1 VYHTAFFHTPILMS
15 FPPAP
20 RPRLGFVVLPVLLAV
35 LSTAPARADDATEIA
50 RLAQSGK
57 GEEAL
62 RRIDTVQGRQP
73 RDAQMRFMKGVMLS
87 ETRPAEAIGIF
98 ARLTQDYPNL
108 PEPYNNLAVLYAS
121 LGHYEKARSALDKAI
136 RTSPAYATAYE
147 NLGDVHARLASQ
159 AYDKALQI
167 ESGKGGAGTRLALV
181 RSLAMP
187 VGHADATAVA
197 PIVEALVKP
206 AVPSPPTPVVLAS
219 ATSADAPGTAAPATG
234 PGSGREQKGVF
245 KVAVM
250 QERNATPEPAR
261 PEAAKQAR
269 AVVAPA
275 AVRMAKADKSD
286 PAAGLAREAAAGTD
300 AVMGAVN
307 DWAQAWSAQDVQAYL
322 AHYAPDFNPPK
333 GGTRMAW
340 MEERQARI
348 ASKGR
353 ISVRIEAPQ
362 VSISGNSATAGFRQ
376 IYVSDRLRTSSR
388 KTLQL
393 ERLRGKWLITQERT
407 GK

>member
-1 VYHTAFFHTPILMS
+1 MS
-15 FPPAP
+15 FPPVP
-20 RPRLGFVVLPVLLAV
+20 RSVVLPVLLAV
-35 LSTAPARADDATEIA
+35 LGIAPARADDAAEIA

-62 RRIDTVQGRQP
+62 RRIDTVLARQP

-98 ARLTQDYPNL
+98 TRLTQDYPDL

-121 LGHYEKARSALDKAI
+121 LGQYEKARSALDRAI

-147 NLGDVHARLASQ
+147 NLGDIHARLASQ

-167 ESGKGGAGTRLALV
+167 ESGKAGAGTRLALV
-181 RSLAMP
+181 RSLAVP
-187 VGHADATAVA
+187 AGHADAPAAA
-197 PIVEALVKP
+197 PIAEAAVKP
-206 AVPSPPTPVVLAS
+206 AVPAPPTSVVLAS
-219 ATSADAPGTAAPATG
+219 TTSAGAPGTAVPTSRAE
-234 PGSGREQKGVF
+234 SGREQKTAF

-250 QERNATPEPAR
+250 QERNLTPEPATPEPA
-261 PEAAKQAR
+261 KQPR
-269 AVVAPA
+269 AIVEPA
-275 AVRMAKADKSD
+275 AVRMVKVDKSE
-286 PAAGLAREAAAGTD
+286 PVAGLAHEAALGAD

-307 DWAQAWSAQDVQAYL
+307 DWARAWSAQDVQAYL
-322 AHYAPDFNPPK
+322 AHYAPDFSPPK
-333 GGTRMAW
+333 GGTRKAW
-340 MEERQARI
+340 MEERQVRI
-348 ASKGR
+348 AGKGR

-362 VSISGNSATAGFRQ
+362 VSISGSSATARFRQ
-376 IYVSDRLRTSSR
+376 IYVSDRLSASSR

-407 GK
+407 GS